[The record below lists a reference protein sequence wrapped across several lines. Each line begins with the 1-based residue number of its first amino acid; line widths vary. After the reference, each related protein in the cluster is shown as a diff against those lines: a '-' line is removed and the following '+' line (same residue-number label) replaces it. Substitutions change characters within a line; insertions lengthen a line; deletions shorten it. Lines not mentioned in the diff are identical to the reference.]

1 MSPEVWSE
9 AGVAGLAML
18 AIITVV
24 LAHAKNTAAKD
35 KLFVKSLKETRRDDQ
50 SERSIDRLCQRE
62 SQDKLSKAIDGLADS
77 LKKD

>member
-50 SERSIDRLCQRE
+50 SERALDRTDQRE
-62 SQDKLSKAIDGLADS
+62 SHDKLSRAIDGLAAS